1 MLKTNKS
8 IPWSYS
14 SITLFQQCP
23 KKYYHLRVAKDI
35 VEPETEVLLYG
46 TRVHEAA
53 EKFVRDGEDLP
64 PEFSQFHPPL
74 EKLRGMPGE
83 KYCEHKM
90 GITERGEPCEFFS
103 PQVWLRG
110 VADLI
115 VVDGDKARIIDYKT
129 GKSAKYAD
137 TKQLDLMALCTFAHF
152 PQVNEIKGGLLF
164 LVCHDLVKRSYTR
177 DDVLGIMR
185 DWTANYSWLSKTY
198 KENVW
203 NPRPNFS
210 CRSYC
215 PVLTCLHNGRNV

>member
-1 MLKTNKS
+1 MSKPIS
-8 IPWSYS
+8 WSYS

-46 TRVHEAA
+46 KRVHEAA
-53 EKFVRDGEDLP
+53 EKYVKDGVPIP
-64 PEFSQFHPPL
+64 PEFEQFAPVID
-74 EKLRGMPGE
+74 KLSSVPGE

-90 GITERGEPCEFFS
+90 GITERGEPTGFFS
-103 PQVWLRG
+103 DNVGLRG

-115 VVDGDKARIIDYKT
+115 IVDGDKARIVDYKT

-164 LVCHDLVKRSYTR
+164 LVCHDLIKRSYTR

-185 DWTANYSWLSKTY
+185 DCTANYSWLVKTY
-198 KENVW
+198 QENVW

-215 PVLTCLHNGRNV
+215 PVLNCVHNGRNV

>member
-1 MLKTNKS
+1 MSKVT
-8 IPWSYS
+8 PWSYS

-46 TRVHEAA
+46 KRVHEAA
-53 EKFVRDGEDLP
+53 EKYVRDGEAIP
-64 PEFSQFHPPL
+64 PEFSQFAPAIHKCA
-74 EKLRGMPGE
+74 EFPGE

-90 GITERGEPCEFFS
+90 GITERGEPTGFFS
-103 PQVWLRG
+103 DNVWLRG

-115 VVDGDKARIIDYKT
+115 IVDGDKARIIDYKT

-164 LVCHDLVKRSYTR
+164 LVCHDLIKRSYTR
-177 DDVLGIMR
+177 DDVFGIMR
-185 DWTANYSWLSKTY
+185 DWTSNYSWLSKTY

-215 PVLTCLHNGRNV
+215 PVLNCVHNGRNV

>member
-74 EKLRGMPGE
+74 EKLRDMPGE